1 MDPKG
6 KGMVVNDKKKESI
19 FNEPRDDK
27 PTNSGLSQKKK
38 DGKKRCIKKIIYY
51 DSDESSSSPRDDNY
65 DEKKKPINSNF
76 SFDYS
81 RIPYNS
87 NAHLLSIP
95 LGKPPQFDGEDYA
108 FWSHKMHSHLF
119 SLHPSIWEI
128 VENGMQFDS
137 TDNPVFINEQ
147 IHKNA
152 QATTILLASLCRDE
166 YNKVSGLDNAKQIWD
181 TLTISHEGND
191 TTMITKMELVEGEL
205 GKFAMIRGEEPTQT
219 YNRLKTL
226 VNKIRSYGST
236 RWTEHDIVRL
246 MLRSFTVIYPH
257 LVNLIR
263 ENPRYTKM
271 TPEEI
276 LEKFVSERMMV
287 KEARYVDDALNGA
300 MPIYEPQPVALKAIS
315 SSREALPSKVAQVEA
330 VGLNE
335 DEMALIIKRFKT
347 ALKGRKEHP
356 NKSKAKGKR
365 SCFKC
370 GKTGHFIANCPG
382 NAND

>member
-6 KGMVVNDKKKESI
+6 KGMVVNDKEKESL

-27 PTNSGLSQKKK
+27 PTDSGLSHKKRGGKKK
-38 DGKKRCIKKIIYY
+38 RRIKKIIYY
-51 DSDESSSSPRDDNY
+51 DSDASSSSPRDD
-65 DEKKKPINSNF
+65 DDDDSSSKKKTVNQNY

-81 RIPYNS
+81 RIPYSS

-95 LGKPPQFDGEDYA
+95 LGKPPNFDGEDYS
-108 FWSHKMHSHLF
+108 FWSHKMRSHLF

-128 VENGMQFDS
+128 VENGMHFDS
-137 TDNPVFINEQ
+137 TDNPIVINEQ

-152 QATTILLASLCRDE
+152 QATTVLLASLCRDE

-181 TLTISHEGND
+181 TLKISHEGND
-191 TTMITKMELVEGEL
+191 ATVITKMELVEGEL
-205 GKFAMIRGEEPTQT
+205 GRFVMIRGEEPTQT

-236 RWTEHDIVRL
+236 RWTDHDVVRL
-246 MLRSFTVIYPH
+246 MLMSFTVIDPH
-257 LVNLIR
+257 LDNLIH

-276 LEKFVSERMMV
+276 LGKFVSGRMMV
-287 KEARYVDDALNGA
+287 KEARYMDDTLNG
-300 MPIYEPQPVALKAIS
+300 PLHVYESQPVALKATR
-315 SSREALPSKVAQVEA
+315 SREALLSKVAQVEA
-330 VGLNE
+330 ARLNE

-347 ALKGRKEHP
+347 TLKGRKEYP
-356 NKSKAKGKR
+356 QQKQVKGK
-365 SCFKC
+365 
-370 GKTGHFIANCPG
+370 TLLLQMW
-382 NAND
+382 